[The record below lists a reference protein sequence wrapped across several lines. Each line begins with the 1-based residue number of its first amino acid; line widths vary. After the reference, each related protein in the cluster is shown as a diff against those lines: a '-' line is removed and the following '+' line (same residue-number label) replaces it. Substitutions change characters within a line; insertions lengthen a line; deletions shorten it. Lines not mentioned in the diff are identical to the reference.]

1 MSGAS
6 SAAAT
11 AAGAP
16 GLAAHEGLSVRAL
29 TKAYSRRGLAEIP
42 VLRGID
48 LDIAPGEVVAI
59 MGASGSGKS
68 TLLHVLGGML
78 APDAGEIRLAGTEP
92 WRLSRAALAAWRNSQ
107 VGLVFQAH
115 RLLSELTALENVL
128 VPGWIGGADGL
139 ETRRDAEELLS
150 ALGLAGRLQ
159 HYPSELS
166 GGEAQRVAMAR
177 ALARAPRLLLAD
189 EPTGNLDR
197 EAGRKMF
204 DEFIALQRT
213 RRAVALVATH
223 DDELAGRCDRVL
235 RLRDGRLA

>member
-1 MSGAS
+1 MSES
-6 SAAAT
+6 R
-11 AAGAP
+11 AAG
-16 GLAAHEGLSVRAL
+16 EGLEVLGLS
-29 TKAYSRRGLAEIP
+29 KAYSRRSLPEVAVLANLD
-42 VLRGID
+42 LRVE
-48 LDIAPGEVVAI
+48 PGEIVAI

-78 APDAGEIRLAGTEP
+78 APDSGSVRLARVEP
-92 WRLSRAALAAWRNSQ
+92 WAMGKAARASWRNSQ

-128 VPGWIGGADGL
+128 VPSWIAGAEGP
-139 ETRRDAEELLS
+139 EASRGAEELLEH
-150 ALGLAGRLQ
+150 LGLAARLQ

-177 ALARAPRLLLAD
+177 ALALSPRLLLAD

-197 EAGRKMF
+197 QAGRVVF
-204 DEFIALQRT
+204 EEFLALQR
-213 RRAVALVATH
+213 RRRVVALVATH

-235 RLRDGRLA
+235 QLVDGRLS